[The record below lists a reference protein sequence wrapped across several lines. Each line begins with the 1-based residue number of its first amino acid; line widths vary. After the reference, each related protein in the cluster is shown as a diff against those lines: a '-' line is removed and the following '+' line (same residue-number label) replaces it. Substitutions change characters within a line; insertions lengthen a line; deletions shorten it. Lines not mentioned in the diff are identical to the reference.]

1 MANNYHLVAL
11 RLKGTKLKIIIKLK
25 IHAEERKLL
34 ALPLVFK
41 KIKNGFVETENAFLT
56 VSDLMSQIKTVL
68 LMPLL
73 PLLGKNVE
81 ITVIKLETENVSFSI
96 TESILGCS
104 SKNTLIEPSL
114 DFCLES
120 LVGGKYNRF
129 YLRGSSVAFHNH
141 SLEESE
147 KRAIEEFEL
156 VFISTLI
163 LFDGQQEIGYTKD
176 NEEDLVAWSLRGVHV
191 FRKKKKVLKVPKAKI
206 ALKKKVVRKSTKDFL
221 KTINS
226 IPHYTPD

>member
-1 MANNYHLVAL
+1 M
-11 RLKGTKLKIIIKLK
+11 I
-25 IHAEERKLL
+25 
-34 ALPLVFK
+34 
-41 KIKNGFVETENAFLT
+41 
-56 VSDLMSQIKTVL
+56 Q
-68 LMPLL
+68 
-73 PLLGKNVE
+73 
-81 ITVIKLETENVSFSI
+81 
-96 TESILGCS
+96 
-104 SKNTLIEPSL
+104 PSL

-120 LVGGKYNRF
+120 LVGGKHNRF
-129 YLRGSSVAFHNH
+129 YLRGSSVAFYNH
-141 SLEESE
+141 PLEESE

-176 NEEDLVAWSLRGVHV
+176 NEEDLVACCLRGVRL

-206 ALKKKVVRKSTKDFL
+206 ALKKKVVRKSMNDFL